1 MSWHVRIP
9 SHHCYGSDSRSLPA
23 WPVRHSW
30 LLHLA
35 SRLYQ
40 PHNDPCHDTRIP
52 TTDALVTVA
61 LPLTFLYTI
70 LTLVGL
76 TVTRSGFGSALGL
89 LFALCLFD
97 SCMAFRL
104 EDTILALIRPTS
116 CTIRLYLSFAFVFR
130 AIIIPMVTDCY
141 GRQTNSGCWTT
152 FLQLYYCYWRN

>member
-1 MSWHVRIP
+1 VSWHVRIP
-9 SHHCYGSDSRSLPA
+9 SHHCYGFDSRSFPA
-23 WPVRHSW
+23 WPVCHSW

-35 SRLYQ
+35 TRLYLH
-40 PHNDPCHDTRIP
+40 PNDPCYGTRIP
-52 TTDALVTVA
+52 TTDALITVA
-61 LPLTFLYTI
+61 LPSTFLYTI

-76 TVTRSGFGSALGL
+76 TVTWPGSGSAIGL
-89 LFALCLFD
+89 LFAFCLFD

-141 GRQTNSGCWTT
+141 GRQTNPGCWTT
-152 FLQLYYCYWRN
+152 LQLYYCYWRN